1 MKTKDENKY
10 KMISK
15 DGSEKI
21 IKPFVKTMSGYVP
34 TKPYKVIDGKLAL
47 LMPMPY
53 DNCRLI
59 VISDEEF
66 KQIKKEI
73 KKYKKENKG

>member
-10 KMISK
+10 KMILN
-15 DGSEKI
+15 DGSEEV
-21 IKPFVKTMSGYVP
+21 IKLFVKTMSGYVP

-47 LMPMPY
+47 MMPNS
-53 DNCRLI
+53 NCRWI

-73 KKYKKENKG
+73 KKYNKENKE

>member
-1 MKTKDENKY
+1 MDL
-10 KMISK
+10 
-15 DGSEKI
+15 EKA
-21 IKPFVKTMSGYVP
+21 IKLFVKTMSGYVP
-34 TKPYKVIDGKLAL
+34 AKPYKVIDGKLAF
-47 LMPMPY
+47 MMPY

-59 VISDEEF
+59 VILDEEF